1 MAIQILEQGLQ
12 CQWQLW
18 RDLSKDQE
26 NKRSISMIFH
36 IQFKIYEQLF
46 WWNLFEKKIVQGGD
60 EEGLGIL
67 DLHTRWSLLLF
78 YGIFSTRHSILLDKD
93 LARLELRSSFFF
105 FAGFDML
112 NSSSWL
118 QPSMLLG
125 KTVGCLS
132 LSQANTVSGIC
143 YTINVKCK
151 VEGHKFLELY
161 FNLNS
166 LTDPSMTLI
175 IHHPAGRLSHIRGV
189 FFPFSIKNEA

>member
-1 MAIQILEQGLQ
+1 
-12 CQWQLW
+12 
-18 RDLSKDQE
+18 
-26 NKRSISMIFH
+26 
-36 IQFKIYEQLF
+36 
-46 WWNLFEKKIVQGGD
+46 
-60 EEGLGIL
+60 
-67 DLHTRWSLLLF
+67 
-78 YGIFSTRHSILLDKD
+78 
-93 LARLELRSSFFF
+93 
-105 FAGFDML
+105 
-112 NSSSWL
+112 
-118 QPSMLLG
+118 MLLG

-189 FFPFSIKNEA
+189 FLPFSIKNEAYVSNEPTFGLSWPKMSWVTTSTFTLVMS

>member
-1 MAIQILEQGLQ
+1 
-12 CQWQLW
+12 
-18 RDLSKDQE
+18 
-26 NKRSISMIFH
+26 
-36 IQFKIYEQLF
+36 
-46 WWNLFEKKIVQGGD
+46 
-60 EEGLGIL
+60 
-67 DLHTRWSLLLF
+67 
-78 YGIFSTRHSILLDKD
+78 
-93 LARLELRSSFFF
+93 
-105 FAGFDML
+105 
-112 NSSSWL
+112 
-118 QPSMLLG
+118 MLLG

-143 YTINVKCK
+143 YTINVECK